1 MFLLYITQVFGAAFT
16 IVMCLEVLNLSKRQ
30 VNKALMQQIK
40 DEIGY
45 IPLQFNRTSISKYLA
60 KTENTFWSKHILKQH
75 KSLKY
80 NSGPTLTGGA
90 LEKKAITKCNNQ
102 KFLVYRCDSS
112 SWCGGW
118 GDRQKGIV
126 STFLLSLLTERLFII
141 DIDNPC
147 KLENILVPNIY
158 NWSTCLAFVKSAP
171 SQNVIH
177 ANYID
182 NKAKLEEIRN
192 FDFNRK
198 WPSHIVVSRFNNYAI
213 SEIRQH
219 KLAKTRLKWLLNI
232 TNEEAMH
239 LVLNTL
245 FKPTHGM
252 LKDAISFYDNQ
263 VKGRL
268 LVCGHIRVG
277 KNPSIPSDI
286 NLRFG
291 VPNITMLLDFLKLFD
306 VDGTNA
312 IYIASD
318 SENVKKIARTRIR
331 SYINMNRTIVHV
343 DRLEKSKKIKSE
355 ACDGWKTVV
364 LEQFILSQCDILV
377 LTRSGL
383 GTIAAYMR
391 GDYKNLFMFHPV
403 IRTIVETKWI
413 DLQRAFNFL

>member
-1 MFLLYITQVFGAAFT
+1 
-16 IVMCLEVLNLSKRQ
+16 
-30 VNKALMQQIK
+30 MQQMK
-40 DEIGY
+40 HESEY
-45 IPLQFNRTSISKYLA
+45 IPLQINRTSVRKYLV
-60 KTENTFWSKHILKQH
+60 KTEQTFWSKHILKEN

-80 NSGPTLTGGA
+80 KSGPTLTG
-90 LEKKAITKCNNQ
+90 ETFENKTITKCNNQ

-192 FDFNRK
+192 FDFNHK
-198 WPSHIVVSRFNNYAI
+198 WSSQIVVSRFNNYAI

-239 LVLNTL
+239 LVLHTL
-245 FKPTHGM
+245 FKPSNGI

-263 VKGRL
+263 VKGRQ

-291 VPNITMLLDFLKLFD
+291 VPNVTMLLNFLKLLD
-306 VDGTNA
+306 ADETNA

-318 SENVKKIARTRIR
+318 SENVKQIARRRIK

-343 DRLEKSKKIKSE
+343 DRLGKFKTLKSE

-364 LEQFILSQCDILV
+364 LEQFILSLCDILV

-391 GDYKNLFMFHPV
+391 GDYKNLFMFHP
-403 IRTIVETKWI
+403 ISRTIVETNWT